1 MLCVTAHGT
10 RDEGWWQFPAPERG
24 SYLKRVGRLSAQDIS
39 VALMWLFADKM
50 IVFHRKQSVST
61 AFSCSCFLWL
71 PEGQKMAG
79 AVPGLLSVTGEQP
92 CGSEEAWPSQ

>member
-1 MLCVTAHGT
+1 MAISSSRVWLLPQ
-10 RDEGWWQFPAPERG
+10 EGGQAF
-24 SYLKRVGRLSAQDIS
+24 AQDVS
-39 VALMWLFADKM
+39 LALMRLFAEKV

-71 PEGQKMAG
+71 LEGQKMAG

-92 CGSEEAWPSQ
+92 CGSKEAWPSQ